1 MLKFN
6 HLSRK
11 LLPFLSPDGRELKSL
26 SNLMSATSKS
36 VDSRFA
42 GRSYID
48 DPEVY
53 KARVAYANQLKEDG
67 FSHKFA
73 WWKSFQRYP
82 RTYEDDQT
90 LIAKGNF
97 KTVEAPGA
105 PEGDTEDSSDVH
117 L

>member
-1 MLKFN
+1 
-6 HLSRK
+6 
-11 LLPFLSPDGRELKSL
+11 
-26 SNLMSATSKS
+26 MSANSKS
-36 VDSRFA
+36 SDPRYA

-73 WWKSFQRYP
+73 WFKSFQRYP

-97 KTVEAPGA
+97 KTVDAPGT
-105 PEGDTEDSSDVH
+105 PEDNPEDSTDVH